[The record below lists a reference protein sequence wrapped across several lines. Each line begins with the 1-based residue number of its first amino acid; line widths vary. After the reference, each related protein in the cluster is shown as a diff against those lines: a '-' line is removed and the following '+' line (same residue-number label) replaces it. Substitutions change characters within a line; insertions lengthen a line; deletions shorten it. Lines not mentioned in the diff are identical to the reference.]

1 MRFSSGGRAT
11 AAPLLLFHR
20 RLDGGTHAL
29 HVRAAEKTEVE
40 SEQTR
45 GREATPH
52 PQTKWQPGDWRAAA
66 WSSWTLSLLFLR
78 DSPFKKR
85 FTVVDAASKPTLKQL
100 GYSMRA
106 RAEMCLLLARARRE
120 SACDRCALTAFCW
133 ELRGDCRLIDL
144 VSSSSLDD
152 TASLLAESDVLT
164 WSISTAGPATSGRE
178 DRDGRRRRAH
188 LGLASAVP
196 CEPVVYIDT
205 SRGVHPCIS
214 TRCLCQSTV
223 RPRFSTNRRKG
234 RRAGRS

>member
-1 MRFSSGGRAT
+1 MRFSSGERLT

-20 RLDGGTHAL
+20 RLKMRTHAQC
-29 HVRAAEKTEVE
+29 VRALFQTELK

-45 GREATPH
+45 GREAFPH
-52 PQTKWQPGDWRAAA
+52 PQTERQPGDWRAAA

-78 DSPFKKR
+78 DSPFKER

-133 ELRGDCRLIDL
+133 ELRSDCRLIDL

-164 WSISTAGPATSGRE
+164 WSISTVPPLSQITSNHVKSRQCLL
-178 DRDGRRRRAH
+178 RA
-188 LGLASAVP
+188 
-196 CEPVVYIDT
+196 
-205 SRGVHPCIS
+205 
-214 TRCLCQSTV
+214 LCQTPPARQT
-223 RPRFSTNRRKG
+223 RPSLPALRACSRRG
-234 RRAGRS
+234 SASVCRPSR

>member
-1 MRFSSGGRAT
+1 MRFYSGDRLT

-20 RLDGGTHAL
+20 RLDGNMRTH
-29 HVRAAEKTEVE
+29 HGRVAEKTELK

-45 GREATPH
+45 GREAIPGL
-52 PQTKWQPGDWRAAA
+52 QTLRQPGGWRAAA

-78 DSPFKKR
+78 DSPFKER

-120 SACDRCALTAFCW
+120 SACGCCALTALCW

-152 TASLLAESDVLT
+152 TASLLAQSDILT
-164 WSISTAGPATSGRE
+164 WPISTAGPPTRVGYSDFRSG
-178 DRDGRRRRAH
+178 
-188 LGLASAVP
+188 
-196 CEPVVYIDT
+196 
-205 SRGVHPCIS
+205 
-214 TRCLCQSTV
+214 
-223 RPRFSTNRRKG
+223 
-234 RRAGRS
+234 